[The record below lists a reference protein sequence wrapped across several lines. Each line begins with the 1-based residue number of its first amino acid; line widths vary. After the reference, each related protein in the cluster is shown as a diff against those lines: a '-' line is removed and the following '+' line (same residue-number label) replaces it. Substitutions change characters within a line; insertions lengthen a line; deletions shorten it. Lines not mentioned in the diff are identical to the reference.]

1 MSKRDSDR
9 IAVGLIGSG
18 IQESLSPALHERE
31 AKLLGLVYSYELF
44 DLDELGR
51 PPEDVGAM
59 VREAQEQGFRGLNV
73 THPCKQLVVDELMD
87 LSSEA
92 GAIEAVNT
100 IVFRDGRTVGHNTD
114 ASAFREAF
122 GRNLPDARTG
132 RVVLLGAGGA
142 GAAVAHAML
151 SIGAGR
157 LTIVDA
163 EPERAEQLATVVARR
178 FGPDSCATAELDT
191 LDELLESADG
201 LIHAT
206 PTGMVG
212 HPGTAVPSELLDPGM
227 WIADVVYM
235 PIETTLLSEAR
246 ARGCRTLDGAAMVA
260 LQAAGSLELFT
271 GVEPDADRMLAHVET
286 LIQDGRQAA

>member
-31 AKLLGLVYSYELF
+31 AKLLGLDYSYELF

-73 THPCKQLVVDELMD
+73 THPCKQLVVDELTD
-87 LSSEA
+87 SLPRQGPSKRSTRSCF
-92 GAIEAVNT
+92 GT
-100 IVFRDGRTVGHNTD
+100 GRTVGHNTD

-178 FGPDSCATAELDT
+178 FGPDLRDGRAGHARRAARVRRR
-191 LDELLESADG
+191 AD
-201 LIHAT
+201 
-206 PTGMVG
+206 P
-212 HPGTAVPSELLDPGM
+212 
-227 WIADVVYM
+227 
-235 PIETTLLSEAR
+235 R
-246 ARGCRTLDGAAMVA
+246 
-260 LQAAGSLELFT
+260 
-271 GVEPDADRMLAHVET
+271 DADRHGRT
-286 LIQDGRQAA
+286 PGDGRPQ

>member
-1 MSKRDSDR
+1 MSRRDSDR

-31 AKLLGLVYSYELF
+31 AKLLGLDYSYELF

-92 GAIEAVNT
+92 AAIEAVNT

-132 RVVLLGAGGA
+132 QVVLLGAGGA

-151 SIGAGR
+151 SIGAAR

-163 EPERAEQLATVVARR
+163 EPERAEQLATVVAPQVRPR
-178 FGPDSCATAELDT
+178 HL
-191 LDELLESADG
+191 
-201 LIHAT
+201 
-206 PTGMVG
+206 
-212 HPGTAVPSELLDPGM
+212 
-227 WIADVVYM
+227 
-235 PIETTLLSEAR
+235 
-246 ARGCRTLDGAAMVA
+246 RGG
-260 LQAAGSLELFT
+260 
-271 GVEPDADRMLAHVET
+271 
-286 LIQDGRQAA
+286 